1 MARPRL
7 HENQVDIDV
16 SLARRLLAEQLPEYA
31 ARSLRQ
37 VPSGGTENAV
47 FRLGSNPSMVAVA
60 RRGLAEVLADLN

>member
-1 MARPRL
+1 MARPRM

-16 SLARRLLAEQLPEYA
+16 SLARRLLAEQMPEYA

-47 FRLGSNPSMVAVA
+47 FRLGEELAVA
-60 RRGLAEVLADLN
+60 RRGLAEVLADLS